1 MLYKHSTKFLTILII
16 GDVAARKYR
25 LEVYSD
31 HLRERCLILEVA
43 REWDLGGRVI
53 INWDLCFGGP
63 ASVSTIIF
71 PFNINLISGEVSGFY
86 GSASPWSSPSV
97 WHVATLEGDGGRDCV
112 AWIQSYTKKG
122 SISGLLN
129 VWESWRRTDV
139 VNGEQFHLLLG
150 DFKFGIFV
158 HIVIA

>member
-25 LEVYSD
+25 PEVYSD

-97 WHVATLEGDGGRDCV
+97 WHVATLEGDGRRDGV
-112 AWIQSYTKKG
+112 AWIQSNAKRFNFEW
-122 SISGLLN
+122 N
-129 VWESWRRTDV
+129 VWESWRLTDV
-139 VNGEQFHLLLG
+139 DNGELFHLLVG